1 MIFIGRIHAIRIQ
14 PGSEEES
21 KFISILDSVGVKHE
35 SVICK
40 LGMIFETPYDE
51 YLISDGLYRLIQ
63 SQILAIEES

>member
-1 MIFIGRIHAIRIQ
+1 MGRIHAIRVQ
-14 PGSEEES
+14 SGTDEES
-21 KFISILDSVGVKHE
+21 RFINILDSVGVKHE

-63 SQILAIEES
+63 SQILTVGES